1 MGELVKIENIL
12 KERNEIKQHINR
24 NQIYESDLERFGW
37 LERWL
42 HEDLKYLNWVED
54 WLHSKKALCIYLA
67 KQ

>member
-1 MGELVKIENIL
+1 L
-12 KERNEIKQHINR
+12 
-24 NQIYESDLERFGW
+24 GW

-54 WLHSKKALCIYLA
+54 WLHSKKVLCIYLV